1 MAESDTAYY
10 TFMLKSVNQINIEHT
25 RNFRVEDGKPIG
37 LDLLLMSWET
47 LKIQF
52 CQSITDS
59 VLWMLIL
66 NRLSDL
72 R

>member
-1 MAESDTAYY
+1 
-10 TFMLKSVNQINIEHT
+10 
-25 RNFRVEDGKPIG
+25 
-37 LDLLLMSWET
+37 MSWET